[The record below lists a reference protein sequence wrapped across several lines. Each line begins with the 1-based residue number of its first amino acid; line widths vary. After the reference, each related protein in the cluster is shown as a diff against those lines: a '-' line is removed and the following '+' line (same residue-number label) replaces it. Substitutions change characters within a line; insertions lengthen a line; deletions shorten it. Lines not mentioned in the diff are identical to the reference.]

1 MANFVLFLLIIFV
14 YFPASIMAGFMFIAI
29 LEELFERRMK

>member
-1 MANFVLFLLIIFV
+1 MTNPLLFLLIIFV

-29 LEELFERRMK
+29 LEELFKRRIK